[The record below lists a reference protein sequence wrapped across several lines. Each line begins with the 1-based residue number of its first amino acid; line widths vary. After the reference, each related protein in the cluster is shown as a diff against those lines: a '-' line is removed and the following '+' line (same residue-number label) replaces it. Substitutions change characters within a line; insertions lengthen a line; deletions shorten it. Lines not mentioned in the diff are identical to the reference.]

1 MFADK
6 KLRQALVQAIDRNPI
21 VQTSYGGL
29 VPAQKG
35 FWIDKLF
42 PPSLDPISDS
52 FDTAPLKALVANLP
66 DKNVDLAWGADG
78 GAPVQQMA
86 ELVQTQLAAVGLNA
100 TVRQLPTAQVFD
112 LANQP
117 QAKRPD
123 LFVDWLG
130 GDALHLDTV
139 LRIMLRTGAKPLN
152 LFSFSFPELDKLM
165 DEAILQ
171 PTMEKTNAVYVEAT
185 KFVMDQAIFVPFC
198 AQPFPII
205 ARNYLT
211 GIVQDS
217 DFPEIID
224 AGKIG
229 RKLS

>member
-1 MFADK
+1 
-6 KLRQALVQAIDRNPI
+6 
-21 VQTSYGGL
+21 
-29 VPAQKG
+29 
-35 FWIDKLF
+35 
-42 PPSLDPISDS
+42 
-52 FDTAPLKALVANLP
+52 
-66 DKNVDLAWGADG
+66 
-78 GAPVQQMA
+78 MA
-86 ELVQTQLAAVGLNA
+86 ELVQTQLAAVGLNV

-123 LFVDWLG
+123 LFIDWLG

-171 PTMEKTNAVYVEAT
+171 PTTEKMNAVYVEAT

-198 AQPFPII
+198 SQPFPII

-217 DFPEIID
+217 DLPEVIYAD
-224 AGKIG
+224 KIG

>member
-6 KLRQALVQAIDRNPI
+6 KLRQALVQAIDRTPI

-29 VPAQKG
+29 VPVQKG

-52 FDTAPLKALVANLP
+52 FDTAPLKALVAKLP

-86 ELVQTQLAAVGLNA
+86 ELVQTQLAALGLNV

-152 LFSFSFPELDKLM
+152 LFSFSFPELDSLM

-171 PTMEKTNAVYVEAT
+171 PTTEKMNNIYVQATN
-185 KFVMDQAIFVPFC
+185 FVIDQAIFVPLSS
-198 AQPFPII
+198 QPYPII

-224 AGKIG
+224 ADKIG